1 MSKRINP
8 RRRPA
13 TEADI
18 RRAKDRATDEAM
30 NAIMYMLLWVLVDRH
45 GAKPEEVQQVKDE
58 LHDVADSI
66 NRGYIKWQDLRDTL
80 EEEYGIRPIEWT

>member
-30 NAIMYMLLWVLVDRH
+30 NTIMYMLLWVLVDR
-45 GAKPEEVQQVKDE
+45 
-58 LHDVADSI
+58 HDVADSI
-66 NRGYIKWQDLRDTL
+66 NRGYIKWQDLRDAL
-80 EEEYGIRPIEWT
+80 EEEYGIRPIKWV